1 MGVETAGA
9 PPGGFFQR
17 KKCSTQRI
25 LCQVDDRNHLG
36 GLENTFIWDG
46 QSQLTG
52 FKMFDYLRLGQSRL
66 LTPVM
71 VLVDGEAV

>member
-25 LCQVDDRNHLG
+25 LCQVDDGNHLD
-36 GLENTFIWDG
+36 GLENTFGLPTFETEG
-46 QSQLTG
+46 QC
-52 FKMFDYLRLGQSRL
+52 MDYEI
-66 LTPVM
+66 
-71 VLVDGEAV
+71 LVQKS